1 MGRPMGVQV
10 PPLAPRRRRG
20 WRALGTTRA
29 RMKVIVEELSPSR
42 RALLVELPLDQVA
55 ATMETTLRE
64 WRRRLQL
71 PGFRRGKVPPEI
83 IQRRF
88 QSDLKEEV
96 LRELIPESYRQA
108 LAQTDLT
115 PVGQPRVEDVHFH
128 DGEPL
133 RYRAVVEVKPPIEV
147 RDYRGIPL
155 VRKPVQVSD
164 EEVERALE
172 HLREDAVEYG
182 PMEGWPAMRDDLV
195 ILDHEGT
202 LHGKP
207 FKGGSGK
214 NQALILGHGGYIPG
228 FEEQIAGMQK
238 GDTRQFRLGFPEDSP
253 RKDLAG
259 RTAEFTVTMKE
270 VKKRRVPE
278 LNDEFARTAGDVENL
293 AALRD
298 RLREQLR
305 QRKIRDQ
312 EAELKRA
319 LLEKLAAAHEVE
331 LPETLVEAETSS
343 ILQDMVGTI
352 RATGGRV
359 QGLPESADALAAKAR
374 ELARRRVMES
384 ILLEAVARQEG
395 LAVGDAEI
403 DQEIT
408 AMATAFRQ
416 EPAAVR
422 RALEDPARRA
432 SLTARLLE
440 RKALESLYQHA
451 RITDAYNLITPG

>member
-1 MGRPMGVQV
+1 
-10 PPLAPRRRRG
+10 
-20 WRALGTTRA
+20 
-29 RMKVIVEELSPSR
+29 MKVTVEELSPSK
-42 RALLVELPLDQVA
+42 RALHVELPLDQVV

-108 LAQTDLT
+108 LVQADLT

-133 RYRAVVEVKPPIEV
+133 RYRAVVEVKPPVDV
-147 RDYRGIPL
+147 RDYRGIL
-155 VRKPVQVSD
+155 LERKPVQVSD
-164 EEVERALE
+164 EEVDRALE
-172 HLREDAVEYG
+172 YLREDAAEYV

-207 FKGGSGK
+207 FKGGTWK
-214 NQALILGHGGYIPG
+214 NQTLILGHGGYLPG

-238 GDTRQFRLGFPEDSP
+238 GDTKQFRLAFPEDSP

-259 RTAEFTVTMKE
+259 RTVEFTVAMKE

-278 LNDEFARTAGDVENL
+278 LNDEFARTVGEADSL
-293 AALRD
+293 AVLRD
-298 RLREQLR
+298 KLRQQLTERKAREQ
-305 QRKIRDQ
+305 D
-312 EAELKRA
+312 AELKRA

-331 LPETLVEAETSS
+331 LPEALVEAEAASF
-343 ILQDMVGTI
+343 LQDLAATLK
-352 RATGGRV
+352 ATGGRV
-359 QGLPESADALAAKAR
+359 RGLPENAEGLRAKAL
-374 ELARRRVMES
+374 EMARRRVKES
-384 ILLEAVARQEG
+384 LLLEAVARQEG
-395 LAVGDAEI
+395 LTVSDAEI
-403 DQEIT
+403 DAEVE
-408 AMATAFRQ
+408 AMAAAYRQ
-416 EPAAVR
+416 EVPEVR
-422 RALEDPARRA
+422 RALEDPGRRA
-432 SLTARLLE
+432 GLTARMLE
-440 RKALESLYQHA
+440 RKALDFLFQQA
-451 RITDAYNLITPG
+451 KITEGYNLITPA